1 MKQYL
6 YRAKRITDGKFVIGA
21 LLHIPD
27 SAFTYIATVE
37 AMGNMIVNEL
47 EGGKTD
53 NLKLTRVMI
62 HTVEPYTK
70 TDEKLKDKTNQQ

>member
-6 YRAKRITDGKFVIGA
+6 YRAQRMRDGKFVIGA
-21 LLHIPD
+21 LLHVPN

-37 AMGNMIVNEL
+37 AMGNMCVNEL
-47 EGGKTD
+47 DGGKTT

-62 HTVEPYTK
+62 NTVEPYMEIA
-70 TDEKLKDKTNQQ
+70 EKN